1 MNGETANLDKHKEKI
16 KKLLELSLSDNENE
30 ANIALRQALALMNK
44 HNITKDEVY
53 GQKMVSE
60 KFTVPYRRIPAWYLQ
75 LHATMC
81 SVSGCF
87 MVYANG
93 NPYTGELAKI
103 SITGRERDVENSIY
117 LITFLSRELE
127 KHTYAY
133 KVQLASKGGQ
143 YNNAKW
149 VQSFKMGFIHKIS
162 ERMHE
167 TQRQFFSNQG
177 ASNAIVCVDR
187 QARTRE
193 ARTFYETTANTTTRA
208 VKSQTT
214 TVLSAAAA
222 GARAAEEL
230 AINSALHKQK
240 NVKALAHV
248 KK

>member
-1 MNGETANLDKHKEKI
+1 MNGETTTLDKHKEKI

-60 KFTVPYRRIPAWYLQ
+60 QFTVPYRRVPAWYLQ

-93 NPYTGELAKI
+93 NPYTGELARI

-127 KHTYAY
+127 KHTHAY
-133 KVQLASKGGQ
+133 QAQIAGTPAQNHRVKFS
-143 YNNAKW
+143 
-149 VQSFKMGFIHKIS
+149 QSFKMGFIHKIS

-167 TQRQFFSNQG
+167 TQRQFFSSQG
-177 ASNAIVCVDR
+177 AGNAIVCVDR
-187 QARTRE
+187 QARTSD
-193 ARTFYETTANTTTRA
+193 ARTFYETTANTKTRA
-208 VKSQTT
+208 VKSQTR
-214 TVLSAAAA
+214 TVLSAAEA

-230 AINSALHKQK
+230 AINSALHRQK
-240 NVKALAHV
+240 EVKSIS
-248 KK
+248 KN